1 MLNQKKYV
9 DAAAETIYICY
20 IHGERIKIKLKYLYI
35 DYIFVLLF
43 HVAIFIPVPLVN
55 IQIHTHMYTVTM
67 LSMETPQHQ
76 GIYAPLKAMSDYDS
90 GSEEEIHN
98 STKHHQIRQQQQE
111 LFIQHQPQIDLTA
124 NCNSRPNPPNTLNL
138 QAKSYQQNRRKLQIE
153 RQRQLERNLYQQG
166 MYVSY
171 TFSISC

>member
-55 IQIHTHMYTVTM
+55 IQIHTHTCIQLQCCQWKRRNIRASM
-67 LSMETPQHQ
+67 LH
-76 GIYAPLKAMSDYDS
+76 
-90 GSEEEIHN
+90 
-98 STKHHQIRQQQQE
+98 
-111 LFIQHQPQIDLTA
+111 
-124 NCNSRPNPPNTLNL
+124 
-138 QAKSYQQNRRKLQIE
+138 
-153 RQRQLERNLYQQG
+153 
-166 MYVSY
+166 
-171 TFSISC
+171 

>member
-55 IQIHTHMYTVTM
+55 IQIHTHVYSYNAVNGNAAT
-67 LSMETPQHQ
+67 
-76 GIYAPLKAMSDYDS
+76 S
-90 GSEEEIHN
+90 GHLCS
-98 STKHHQIRQQQQE
+98 
-111 LFIQHQPQIDLTA
+111 
-124 NCNSRPNPPNTLNL
+124 
-138 QAKSYQQNRRKLQIE
+138 IE
-153 RQRQLERNLYQQG
+153 GNVRL
-166 MYVSY
+166 
-171 TFSISC
+171 